1 MCVLLISCLRRM
13 LHSSGPQPGRIVR
26 HRVLTQGFQILCGV
40 LKTSL
45 TAGFFGLPMLAA
57 AQAQALRPHEMVISD
72 LWTGAAIAGY
82 DPVAYFVEQHAVS
95 GNPAYQLVH
104 EGTLWHF
111 ANEANRAAF
120 RDQPR
125 AYVPAFGGYDP
136 VAMASGLTV
145 AGTPRFFLIQEGRL
159 YLFRREENRAA
170 FAANP
175 QLAAEAQKF
184 WPELRRQ
191 LSP

>member
-1 MCVLLISCLRRM
+1 MCVLLISSLRRIV
-13 LHSSGPQPGRIVR
+13 LQSGPQPGGIVR
-26 HRVLTQGFQILCGV
+26 HGALTQGFQTLCGV
-40 LKTSL
+40 LKTAIL
-45 TAGFFGLPMLAA
+45 AGLIGFPMLAA
-57 AQAQALRPHEMVISD
+57 VKAQTLRPHEMVISD
-72 LWTGAAIAGY
+72 PWSGAAILGY
-82 DPVAYFVEQHAVS
+82 DPVAFFVERHAITGS
-95 GNPAYQLVH
+95 PDFQLVH

-111 ANEANRAAF
+111 ANEGNREAF
-120 RDQPR
+120 REHPH

-145 AGTPRFFLIQEGRL
+145 AGAPRFFLVHEGRL

-170 FAANP
+170 FAQNP
-175 QLAAEAQKF
+175 QLLAEAQKF

>member
-1 MCVLLISCLRRM
+1 MCVLLISRLRRIV
-13 LHSSGPQPGRIVR
+13 LSSGSRPGRIVR

-40 LKTSL
+40 LKTAML
-45 TAGFFGLPMLAA
+45 AGFLSLPMLAA
-57 AQAQALRPHEMVISD
+57 VKAQTLRPHEMVISD
-72 LWTGAAIAGY
+72 PWSGAAISGY
-82 DPVAYFVEQHAVS
+82 DPVAFFVEQHAVN

-104 EGTLWHF
+104 EGTLWQF
-111 ANEANRAAF
+111 ANEGNRAAF
-120 RDQPR
+120 RDEPR

-145 AGTPRFFLIQEGRL
+145 AGTPRFFLVHEGRL

-170 FAANP
+170 FVAKP
-175 QLAAEAQKF
+175 QLAAEALKL
-184 WPELRRQ
+184 WPELSRQ